1 MTERRHAVRVVIAG
15 EEYSIRS
22 GETAEHTRA
31 VAQHVDQAI
40 KRVLNGG
47 TVVETH
53 KAAILVALQM
63 TSELFRAREAREG
76 LDEQLRALGA
86 EVRRWLPP
94 AKRGDAS
101 PDAEQADH
109 PEHAEPAEA
118 LEAAG
123 DGPVA
128 PET

>member
-1 MTERRHAVRVVIAG
+1 MTERRHGVRVMIAG

-22 GETAEHTRA
+22 GETTEHTRA

-63 TSELFRAREAREG
+63 TSELFRARESHEA

-101 PDAEQADH
+101 ADAEHSEHPEQAD
-109 PEHAEPAEA
+109 A
-118 LEAAG
+118 LEEAAEG
-123 DGPVA
+123 DVA